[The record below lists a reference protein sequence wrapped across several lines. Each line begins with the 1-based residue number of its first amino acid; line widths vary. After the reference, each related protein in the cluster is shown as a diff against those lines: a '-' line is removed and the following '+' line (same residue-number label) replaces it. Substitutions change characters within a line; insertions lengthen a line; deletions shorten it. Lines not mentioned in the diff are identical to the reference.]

1 MLTENKIRKLAES
14 TSNNPDEAEWT
25 LEFARL
31 VEAEALRSVARSWG
45 VKLSD
50 STTRVDVRRIHA
62 HAKQAAKAA
71 KEGR

>member
-1 MLTENKIRKLAES
+1 MAKMLTENKIRKLAES

-31 VEAEALRSVARSWG
+31 VEAEALRSVCRLL
-45 VKLSD
+45 K
-50 STTRVDVRRIHA
+50 RRGYHVMLRDMKEI
-62 HAKQAAKAA
+62 AKQAAAAA